1 MMVKSYLLRNTLL
14 INAGTSLLTGGVALA
29 FADPLARWTGIAPW
43 ILYTLGV
50 GLVLFAADVAWTATR
65 NPINPLFAKLII
77 AADVAWVV
85 GSGLSL
91 LWFQDRL
98 TTEGSWLIEILAIAV
113 AVLAAVQTVGLK
125 RLGDH
130 RPRTA

>member
-1 MMVKSYLLRNTLL
+1 MVKSNLLRNTLL
-14 INAGTSLLTGGVALA
+14 INAGTSLLTGGAALA
-29 FADPLARWTGIAPW
+29 FADPLARWTGMAEW

-65 NPINPLFAKLII
+65 KKINPLFAKLII

-91 LWFQDRL
+91 LLFQNRL
-98 TTEGSWLIEILAIAV
+98 TVEGSWMVELLAIAV

-125 RLGDH
+125 RLADH
-130 RPRTA
+130 RARTA